1 MTTSNSSS
9 NVISR
14 PAAFRPGRFRIFG
27 IGLLALLLATGA
39 ATTSEPLQVLN
50 PVPGTP
56 PAADFTLTD
65 REGRRHR
72 LADYRGKVVI
82 VNFWSVWCRPCRKEM
97 PSMQR
102 AWEQLQDRG
111 VMLVA
116 VNYGDT
122 PENVAA
128 FFSNLSVDF
137 PVLLGGDQAM
147 VDTWGV
153 KGLPTTYVVD
163 PQGRLAYKLVGEREW
178 DDPSILAKVLALKS

>member
-1 MTTSNSSS
+1 MTKSNALS
-9 NVISR
+9 NLISF
-14 PAAFRPGRFRIFG
+14 PATFRITRFPVFC
-27 IGLLALLLATGA
+27 IGVLALILTAGVA
-39 ATTSEPLQVLN
+39 AASEPLQELN
-50 PVPGTP
+50 PVSGTP
-56 PAADFTLTD
+56 PAPDFTLTD
-65 REGRRHR
+65 REGNRHR

-102 AWEQLQDRG
+102 AWQQLQDRG
-111 VMLVA
+111 VMMVA
-116 VNYGDT
+116 LNYGDT

-128 FFSNLSVDF
+128 FFSNLHVDF

-147 VDTWGV
+147 VDNWDV

-178 DDPSILAKVLALKS
+178 DDPSILDKVLALKS